1 MGTTHSFQVIATMS
15 RTPVRDALE
24 SALALASTDRAAH
37 VFTRLLPEPARA
49 EADAADAR
57 RRAGLSLGPLDGM
70 IVSVKDLF
78 DMAGEVTSAGSKI
91 FRGAAPAV
99 SDAPVVARIRRA
111 GAVLV
116 GRTNMSEFA
125 FSGLG
130 LNPHWGNPGNALDP
144 ARAPGGSTSG
154 GAVSVALGAAR
165 LTLGTDT
172 GGSTRIPA
180 AFNGI
185 VGFKPTSHRIPK
197 TGVFPLSYTFDSVGP
212 LSVNVAECAA
222 ADAIM
227 ANEEPLPLPDVPLAG
242 LRIGVPRGLLFEDV
256 EPAVASAF
264 EAGLAALAKAGAR
277 IVEISIDDLIR
288 DLRGV
293 LASAPIATCEAAEI
307 HHDYLETRAG
317 DFDRRVLARIRPGTG
332 VPASAYIR
340 ALRQREVLKQAFAAR
355 IAAFDALAWPT
366 APIVAPEIALLE
378 ADDAVFVTT
387 NILTLRNTSP
397 CNFFDVPALSL
408 PLPVDGLPVGFM
420 LVGASNMDR
429 RLMAIG
435 AAAEAAFT
443 R

>member
-1 MGTTHSFQVIATMS
+1 MS
-15 RTPVRDALE
+15 RTSVRDALE
-24 SALALASTDRAAH
+24 SALASAASPPAAH
-37 VFTRLLPEPARA
+37 VFTRLLPEQARA

-57 RRAGLSLGPLDGM
+57 RHAGISLGPLDGM

-91 FRGAAPAV
+91 FRDASPAT
-99 SDAPVVARIRRA
+99 SDAPVVARVRRA
-111 GAVLV
+111 GAVLI

-130 LNPHWGNPGNALDP
+130 LNPHWGNPGNAADP
-144 ARAPGGSTSG
+144 GRAPGGSTSG
-154 GAVSVALGAAR
+154 GAVSVALGIAR

-197 TGVFPLSYTFDSVGP
+197 AGVFPLSYALDSVGP
-212 LSVNVAECAA
+212 LGVNAAECAA

-227 ANEEPLPLPDVPLAG
+227 ANEEPLPLQEMPLAG
-242 LRIGVPRGLLFEDV
+242 LRIGVPRGLLFENV
-256 EPAVASAF
+256 EPAVALAF
-264 EAGLAALAKAGAR
+264 EAGLAALAQAGAR
-277 IVEISIDDLIR
+277 IVETDIDDLVR
-288 DLRGV
+288 DMRGI
-293 LASAPIATCEAAEI
+293 LALAPIAACEAAEI
-307 HHDYLETRAG
+307 HRDYLETRAG
-317 DFDRRVLARIRPGTG
+317 DFDRRVLARIKQGAG
-332 VPASAYIR
+332 VPAPAYVR
-340 ALRQREVLKQAFAAR
+340 ALRQREALKLAFAAR
-355 IAAFDALAWPT
+355 IAPFDVLAWPT
-366 APIVAPEIALLE
+366 VPIRAPEIAPLE
-378 ADDAVFVTT
+378 ADDAVFAAT

-420 LVGASNMDR
+420 LVGAPGADR
-429 RLMAIG
+429 RLLSIG
-435 AAAEAAFT
+435 AAAETAFA